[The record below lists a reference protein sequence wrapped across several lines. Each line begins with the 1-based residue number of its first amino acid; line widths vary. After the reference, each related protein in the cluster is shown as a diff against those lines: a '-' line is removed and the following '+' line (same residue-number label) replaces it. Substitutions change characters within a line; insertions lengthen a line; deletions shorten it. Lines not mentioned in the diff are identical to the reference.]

1 MTESFRPLDPRRILA
16 SPWVYR
22 TAQAVVRGDASY
34 REIAERY
41 LRAQPGDRVLDV
53 GCGPAEILHFLP
65 EVDYVGF
72 DASPRYVE
80 WARRAHGSRG
90 RIFCQTLDRVE
101 LEGLGLESFDLVV
114 AYGLVHHLDDR
125 EARDFFALARSA
137 LRPGGR
143 LVTMDGC
150 FTPDQ
155 SGLVRYLLEKDRGEH
170 VRTEGAYREIA
181 SGSFSSV
188 ATDVRHDLFRMPY
201 TLLIMECTR

>member
-1 MTESFRPLDPRRILA
+1 LTESYHPLDPRRILA

-41 LRAQPGDRVLDV
+41 LQAKTGDRVLDV
-53 GCGPAEILHFLP
+53 GCGPADLLRFLP

-72 DASPRYVE
+72 DASPRYVD
-80 WARRAHGSRG
+80 WARRAHGRRG
-90 RIFCQTLDRVE
+90 RIFCQTLDQLE
-101 LEGLGLESFDLVV
+101 LEALGLGTFDLVI
-114 AYGLVHHLDDR
+114 AYGLVHHLDDG
-125 EARDFFALARSA
+125 EAGDFFALARSA

-155 SGLVRYLLEKDRGEH
+155 SGLVRYLLEKDRGEY
-170 VRTEGAYREIA
+170 VRTEDAYREIA
-181 SGSFSSV
+181 SRSFPSV
-188 ATDVRHDLFRMPY
+188 ATDIRHDLFRMPY
-201 TLLIMECTR
+201 TLLIMECTP